1 MFLIFIAIC
10 YIKNMSWSGFNTYFV
25 RYFPRLREVTYWAFM
40 WASQISKVRDDMELR
55 VPTDQIQRYSNI
67 VLIWNTSLESK
78 VLENRACIVV
88 LVELVHHIVEGY
100 TYEFDA

>member
-1 MFLIFIAIC
+1 
-10 YIKNMSWSGFNTYFV
+10 
-25 RYFPRLREVTYWAFM
+25 
-40 WASQISKVRDDMELR
+40 MELR